1 MQRRHLSSLRSLN
14 CELTSKLER
23 RTEELSQLSLPF
35 RTLQVTNIVGRMT
48 LLIKSGSTGS
58 VSKFFIGVLNVN
70 YFSIMNMQ
78 YDD

>member
-23 RTEELSQLSLPF
+23 RTEELSQLSFPF
-35 RTLQVTNIVGRMT
+35 RTLQTNIVGRMT